1 MLLYEPGWDPIW
13 HVLKHSYNAPLFFFF
28 LTRLWSCFGF
38 DVIELTQRSK
48 VWLKVHITAC
58 VTFPI
63 GEHRR
68 FFVPRGFSFFF
79 AWLKTTGKVWWLPVI
94 SVKTAWCLRC
104 ELMENLLIERGFK
117 RKMCLTFVKH
127 NGKKGWQS
135 SRRAPADVKC
145 YHWPQMMGLYFQP
158 MPWIILL
165 SLKAF
170 SFFFTILLNKISL
183 LSKWSYFIPTLTL
196 FYVISG

>member
-1 MLLYEPGWDPIW
+1 MCSFMSKAGIQSDMCWSIRIMPP
-13 HVLKHSYNAPLFFFF
+13 FFFF
-28 LTRLWSCFGF
+28 FNQTVIVFWLWCHRADSEVKSLTEGPHHRLRYFSDRRAQAIFCT
-38 DVIELTQRSK
+38 E
-48 VWLKVHITAC
+48 
-58 VTFPI
+58 
-63 GEHRR
+63 R
-68 FFVPRGFSFFF
+68 FFLFF

>member
-1 MLLYEPGWDPIW
+1 MCSFMSKAGIQSDMCWSIRIM
-13 HVLKHSYNAPLFFFF
+13 APFFFDCDRV
-28 LTRLWSCFGF
+28 LALMSSSWLRGQKF
-38 DVIELTQRSK
+38 DWRSTSPPA
-48 VWLKVHITAC
+48 LLFRSEST
-58 VTFPI
+58 
-63 GEHRR
+63 GD
-68 FFVPRGFSFFF
+68 FVRRGFSFFF
-79 AWLKTTGKVWWLPVI
+79 AWLKTTGKVWSLPVI

-170 SFFFTILLNKISL
+170 SFFLQFCWTKSL
-183 LSKWSYFIPTLTL
+183 F
-196 FYVISG
+196 